1 MEQKKWVLLLAPPTL
16 PPRFLRSRTKS
27 SSSSWEIS
35 ESNAKIASF
44 LKQKARF
51 SQMTVNSLWSFAF
64 TSLSLLPHPPSF
76 FFHLSKKW
84 LMTLPWSEVIY
95 GQMTLIS
102 YWRIEFLTCITAWNE
117 QNIKT
122 RAIFL
127 HSFRQIISILSL
139 FFFSF
144 FFLFIDVVKDFY

>member
-1 MEQKKWVLLLAPPTL
+1 MEQKKWVLLLTPPCLLQGFSEVAWSHHHHPEKLANRT
-16 PPRFLRSRTKS
+16 PRSRQ
-27 SSSSWEIS
+27 
-35 ESNAKIASF
+35 F

-64 TSLSLLPHPPSF
+64 TSLSLLPHPPSLF

-102 YWRIEFLTCITAWNE
+102 YWRIEFLTCITEWNE

-122 RAIFL
+122 RALFL
-127 HSFRQIISILSL
+127 QSFRQIISIV
-139 FFFSF
+139 FFFNF
-144 FFLFIDVVKDFY
+144 FFFIDVVKDFY